1 MIGAGIGGRG
11 LGRALKTLAEGGA
24 IRQSIRV
31 ASHKNLH
38 ELQAD
43 PGVLVSMLGKTTFL
57 AGLFAFWASGS

>member
-43 PGVLVSMLGKTTFL
+43 PGVLVILS
-57 AGLFAFWASGS
+57 GLFAFWASGS